1 MSYVFAAVAWLA
13 MVGFGTA
20 LLLVGITAG
29 RVARRWT
36 RLLLL
41 VLELIVEGVILLAL
55 FAEVWFLAK
64 TGNGFRRGGDSR
76 PDPSNPGWAP
86 SGGATVVLVWVIA
99 GYGYTLFGRGAQLR
113 SDFRRSISVSRINT
127 FRPGDF

>member
-64 TGNGFRRGGDSR
+64 TAMAFGVAATPALILAILVGLLLVV
-76 PDPSNPGWAP
+76 P
-86 SGGATVVLVWVIA
+86 TVVLVWVIA

-113 SDFRRSISVSRINT
+113 SDFRRSIWVSRINT